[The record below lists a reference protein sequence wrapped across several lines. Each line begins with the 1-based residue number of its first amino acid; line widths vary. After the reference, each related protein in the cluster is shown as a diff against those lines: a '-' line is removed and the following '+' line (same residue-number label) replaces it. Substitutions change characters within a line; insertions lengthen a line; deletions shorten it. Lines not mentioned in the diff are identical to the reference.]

1 MRNALK
7 GRLPMLQKL
16 PRKKLQRKRKL
27 KQLQKLLRRM
37 AMIKVT
43 RKVNNSRNREGKSNK
58 TNNSRK
64 TNKAASN
71 NKTSR
76 KRVLSNSRSR
86 TLTISSRRKEEPN
99 KRPRIY
105 LRLTLGQPRVF
116 SSQTRQTFK
125 SMKAPIFIPAFSNLS
140 TSCKPMFL
148 SIQIKFASRLF

>member
-1 MRNALK
+1 
-7 GRLPMLQKL
+7 MLQKL
-16 PRKKLQRKRKL
+16 LKKKPQRKRKL
-27 KQLQKLLRRM
+27 KQLLKLLRKM

-58 TNNSRK
+58 TNNSQK

-76 KRVLSNSRSR
+76 KRALSNSRSR

-105 LRLTLGQPRVF
+105 LRLTLGQLRVF
-116 SSQTRQTFK
+116 SSQTRQTSK
-125 SMKAPIFIPAFSNLS
+125 SMRVPIFIPAFSNLS

-148 SIQIKFASRLF
+148 STQIKFASRLF